1 MKRLL
6 KVPQASINT
15 DFLHFKLFKLI
26 FSGTQDKPHQLHFNP
41 SESIITVT
49 QMLRRHIF
57 MKLKTKQITI
67 TAILL
72 AICIVSQFFKNLN
85 VYITGPI
92 INAALILTTVYAEL
106 ACGIILSV
114 ITPITSFFIT
124 GSPIMAAIPA
134 MFPCIM
140 IGNIILV
147 LVVALLRDKFGKKT
161 GLPVS
166 LVIGAA
172 CKALFMGILISL
184 IILPN
189 MLPVKMQPMLHVL
202 QIQFSVTQLITA
214 LIGGVYA
221 LIILAVLRNTSLGEQ
236 V

>member
-1 MKRLL
+1 
-6 KVPQASINT
+6 
-15 DFLHFKLFKLI
+15 
-26 FSGTQDKPHQLHFNP
+26 
-41 SESIITVT
+41 
-49 QMLRRHIF
+49 
-57 MKLKTKQITI
+57 MKLKTRQITV

-92 INAALILTTVYAEL
+92 INAALILTTVYAGL

-124 GSPIMAAIPA
+124 GAIPA

-147 LVVALLRDKFGKKT
+147 LAVALLRSKFGKKA

-166 LVIGAA
+166 IVIGAVL
-172 CKALFMGILISL
+172 KALFMGILISL

-189 MLPVKMQPMLHVL
+189 MLPAKMQPMLHVL
-202 QIQFSVTQLITA
+202 QLQFSVTQLITA

-221 LIILAVLRNTSLGEQ
+221 IIILAVLRNTSLGEQ
-236 V
+236 A

>member
-1 MKRLL
+1 
-6 KVPQASINT
+6 
-15 DFLHFKLFKLI
+15 
-26 FSGTQDKPHQLHFNP
+26 
-41 SESIITVT
+41 
-49 QMLRRHIF
+49 
-57 MKLKTKQITI
+57 MKLKTRQITV

-92 INAALILTTVYAEL
+92 INAALILTTVYAGL

-147 LVVALLRDKFGKKT
+147 VAVALLRSKFGKKA

-166 LVIGAA
+166 IVIGCIKGSVYGNFDFSYHSAEYAPGKNAA
-172 CKALFMGILISL
+172 NVTCPAASIFCHTVNYRSDRRGICYHHSCG
-184 IILPN
+184 
-189 MLPVKMQPMLHVL
+189 
-202 QIQFSVTQLITA
+202 TA
-214 LIGGVYA
+214 
-221 LIILAVLRNTSLGEQ
+221 
-236 V
+236 